1 MNLLNDF
8 PTRELQFALTSAYPC
23 SYLPGRM
30 ARSLVATPNELVDS
44 AAYSEL
50 IRLGFRRSGAY
61 NYRPQCSQCRAC
73 VPVRLAVGEF
83 ERNRSQR
90 RAWKAHAAMTAAAR
104 ELVYDPEHYELYRRY
119 QAVRHVGGGMDQDDR
134 EQYRNFLLQS
144 HVDTLLVELREDGA
158 LRVVSL
164 IDRVNDGLS
173 SVYTFFDPDLPR
185 ASLGTYNILWQAELC
200 RELELPYLYLGYW
213 IEHSHK
219 MAYKINYQP
228 LEGLIENRWQR
239 LTQNSRSEPSA
250 SSPACG
256 RGLK

>member
-61 NYRPQCSQCRAC
+61 NYRPQCSQCQAC
-73 VPVRLAVGEF
+73 VPVRLAVDEF
-83 ERNRSQR
+83 ARNRTQR
-90 RAWKAHAAMTAAAR
+90 RAWKAHAAMTAAVR
-104 ELVYDPEHYELYRRY
+104 ELRFDPDHYALYRRY
-119 QAVRHVGGGMDQDDR
+119 QSLRHVGGGMDQDDR
-134 EQYRNFLLQS
+134 EQYERFLLQS
-144 HVDTLLVELREDGA
+144 SVDTYLVDFREGDALLM
-158 LRVVSL
+158 VSL
-164 IDRVNDGLS
+164 IDRVKDGLS
-173 SVYTFFDPDLPR
+173 SVYTFYDPDLPR
-185 ASLGTYNILWQAELC
+185 ASFGTYNILWQAALC

-213 IEHSHK
+213 IEHSRK
-219 MAYKINYQP
+219 MNYKINYQP